1 MILNTRQQQD
11 NNSTIRFC
19 TLLKKDAN
27 IFELLLKEL
36 PVISSHEVRSGV
48 RPARPARPA
57 PPHTCRSGRSLG
69 TDETIETMETI
80 ETVSEQHLGRC
91 GAGAGPRW
99 SPARV
104 MATLNKTLQ
113 IWICR
118 PQPF

>member
-48 RPARPARPA
+48 RPARPT
-57 PPHTCRSGRSLG
+57 PPRSAS
-69 TDETIETMETI
+69 
-80 ETVSEQHLGRC
+80 H
-91 GAGAGPRW
+91 
-99 SPARV
+99 
-104 MATLNKTLQ
+104 LQ
-113 IWICR
+113 IR
-118 PQPF
+118 PLPRDG